1 MGKPNDLSWPIIVES
16 AILGQGGQVKVALL
30 QLNYTVGDLSGNAE
44 RIRAAVEAVAAAGAE
59 LAITSELALL
69 GYPPR
74 DLLLYPA
81 LIERVGQ
88 VLQQLAARLRESIP
102 VVVGSVQPNPLP
114 EGRPLYNA
122 AAWLEGG
129 QIRHWFQK
137 SLLPTYDVFDED
149 RYFEPG
155 SPPQPVQYGGYRLGF
170 TICEDIWNDRD
181 FWQHRRYHRD
191 PVDEMARCGADL
203 LINLSASPFSL
214 GKQKLRV
221 EMLGSLARKHA
232 LPILYVNQVGGNDD
246 LIFDGASCALDGRGR
261 VVAQAAAFQPDCLM
275 VDVEALVHPPEEG
288 PEVQGSRWPTE
299 PEAELYEALVLG
311 TRDYV
316 SKCGFREV
324 LLGLSGGIDSAVTAV
339 IAADA
344 LGPGQVLGVLMPS
357 PYSSPGSL
365 TDAYQLAQNLGI
377 PTLKLPIH
385 SIMESY
391 QHLLDEPFAG
401 LPPDIAE
408 ENLQSRIRGTLLM
421 ALSNKFGRLLLST
434 GNKSELAVGYCTIYG
449 DMSGGLAVISDVP
462 KTWVYRLARWINRHQ
477 ERIPLPILTKPPSA
491 ELRPGQKDSDSLPPY
506 DVLDAILQRHIE
518 QHQSAAEL
526 VAQGFDPD
534 TVQQVLHLVQ
544 SAEFKRHQ
552 APPGLR
558 VTDRAFGTGWR
569 MPIAK
574 RQEGIS

>member
-1 MGKPNDLSWPIIVES
+1 M
-16 AILGQGGQVKVALL
+16 KVALL

-44 RIRAAVEAVAAAGAE
+44 RIRASVEAAAAKGAE

-155 SPPQPVQYGGYRLGF
+155 SPPQPIEYRSRRVGF

-191 PVDEMARCGADL
+191 PVEEMARCGADV

-221 EMLGSLARKHA
+221 QMLGSLARKHA

-246 LIFDGASCALDGRGR
+246 LIFDGASCALDCRGR
-261 VVAQAAAFQPDCLM
+261 VVAQAAAFAPDRLI
-275 VDVEALVHPPEEG
+275 VDVETLIHPLDESL
-288 PEVQGSRWPTE
+288 EVQGSRWPAE

-344 LGPGQVLGVLMPS
+344 LGPGRVLGVLMPS

-377 PTLKLPIH
+377 PTLKLPIQ

-391 QHLLDEPFAG
+391 QHLLAEPFAG
-401 LPPDIAE
+401 LPSDITE

-421 ALSNKFGRLLLST
+421 ALSNKFGRLLLTT

-506 DVLDAILQRHIE
+506 DLLDAILQRHIE
-518 QHQSAAEL
+518 QHQSAGEL
-526 VAQGFDPD
+526 VAQGFEPD
-534 TVQQVLHLVQ
+534 TVQQVLRLVQ
-544 SAEFKRHQ
+544 NAEFKRHQ

>member
-1 MGKPNDLSWPIIVES
+1 M
-16 AILGQGGQVKVALL
+16 KVALL

-44 RIRAAVEAVAAAGAE
+44 RIRQAVQEVAAAGAE
-59 LAITSELALL
+59 LAVTSELALL

-81 LIERVGQ
+81 LILKADQILDR
-88 VLQQLAARLRESIP
+88 LAKDLAESIP
-102 VVVGSVQPNPLP
+102 VVVGSVLPNPIP
-114 EGRPLYNA
+114 AGRPLYNA
-122 AAWLEGG
+122 AAWLEQG

-155 SPPQPVQYGGYRLGF
+155 SQSQPFPYRGYRFGF
-170 TICEDIWNDRD
+170 TICEDVWNDRD

-191 PVDEMARCGADL
+191 PVEQMAQSGADL

-221 EMLGSLARKHA
+221 KMLGSLARKHA

-246 LIFDGASCALDGRGR
+246 LIFDGASCALDRSGQ
-261 VVAQAAAFQPDCLM
+261 VVAQAAAFQPDHLIL
-275 VDVEALVHPPEEG
+275 DLADLTQSH
-288 PEVQGSRWPTE
+288 GSPQEPITIPTKWPTE

-316 SKCGFREV
+316 SKCGFQSV

-339 IAADA
+339 IAAAA
-344 LGPGQVLGVLMPS
+344 LGPEQVLGVLMPS

-365 TDAYQLAQNLGI
+365 EDAYQLAENLGI
-377 PTLKLPIH
+377 PTLKLPIQPV
-385 SIMESY
+385 MDSY
-391 QHLLDEPFAG
+391 HNLLADPFAG
-401 LPPDIAE
+401 LSPDITE
-408 ENLQSRIRGTLLM
+408 ENLQSRIRGTTLM
-421 ALSNKFGRLLLST
+421 ALSNKFRRLLLTT

-462 KTWVYRLARWINRHQ
+462 KTWVYRLAHWINRQQ
-477 ERIPLPILTKPPSA
+477 ERIPLSTLTKPPSA
-491 ELRPGQKDSDSLPPY
+491 ELRPEQQDSDSLPPY
-506 DVLDAILQRHIE
+506 DILDGILQRHIE
-518 QHQSAAEL
+518 QHQSGPEL
-526 VAQGFDPD
+526 VAQGYDPE
-534 TVQQVLHLVQ
+534 TVQRVLRLVEI
-544 SAEFKRHQ
+544 AEFKRHQ
-552 APPGLR
+552 AAPGLR
-558 VTDRAFGTGWR
+558 ITDRAFGTGWR

-574 RQEGIS
+574 RSEGIQ